1 MSRSRAAEV
10 AANHTPS
17 SEHLLR
23 WYPNFY
29 ASSGNI
35 VLKRE
40 AHGSVAFWLMMK
52 RFFLSL
58 SHMVESRDY

>member
-17 SEHLLR
+17 SERLLR

-35 VLKRE
+35 VPEERGTWKRSILVNDE
-40 AHGSVAFWLMMK
+40 KV
-52 RFFLSL
+52 LSK
-58 SHMVESRDY
+58 SIPYG